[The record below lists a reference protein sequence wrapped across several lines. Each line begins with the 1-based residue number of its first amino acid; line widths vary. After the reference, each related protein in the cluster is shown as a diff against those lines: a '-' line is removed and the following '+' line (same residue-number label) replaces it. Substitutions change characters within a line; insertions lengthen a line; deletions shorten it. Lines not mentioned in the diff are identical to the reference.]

1 MNKHNDLENLI
12 NSAISST
19 FMGGN
24 NLLECFRLIDVVD
37 ISQGHA
43 IQRLKLFALNNNQYQ
58 FDYDGLKRLIRNNIT
73 NYVLNRKAYQK
84 SVENDE
90 LQLATLEALKKLKTI
105 QENAIEKKDFGSG
118 GELGEILLYIFFEA
132 FLKAKKLLSKVEIK
146 TNNKDYV
153 KGFDGIHFLVKQY
166 DTYTAY
172 QIVYGEAKIK
182 NDINEAIDD
191 AFSSLSTCYS
201 NRETDLKLLDS
212 KFFEEIAST
221 DENTLEVLKSLI
233 IPSYRSANSKIE
245 TENAF
250 GIFIGYSFSVPK
262 NTTLTPKEEINKKV
276 KDDIEKVKQ
285 KIINHISKFE
295 SNSDFYVFF
304 LPFNNAT
311 EDKSKIMLEILG
323 GGK

>member
-1 MNKHNDLENLI
+1 MDTNDKLENLI
-12 NSAISST
+12 DSAINTT
-19 FMGGN
+19 FMSGK
-24 NLLECFRLIDVVD
+24 NLLECFRIIDEVD
-37 ISQGHA
+37 ISQGYA
-43 IQRLKLFALNNNQYQ
+43 IQRLKLYALNNNQYQ

-84 SVENDE
+84 SVENGE
-90 LQLATLEALKKLKTI
+90 LQLATMEALKKLKKI
-105 QENAIEKKDFGSG
+105 KEDAIEKGDYGSG

-132 FLKAKKLLSKVEIK
+132 FLNAKKLLSKVEIK

-166 DTYTAY
+166 DSYTAY

-182 NDINEAIDD
+182 NDIGDAIDD
-191 AFSSLSTCYS
+191 AFSSLSTCYA

-221 DENTLEVLKSLI
+221 DETTLEVLKSLI

-250 GIFIGYSFSVPK
+250 GIFIGYSFSAPE
-262 NTTLTPKEEINKKV
+262 NPTSTPKDEISKKV
-276 KDDIEKVKQ
+276 KNDIANVKQ
-285 KIINHISKFE
+285 KIINHIKKFE
-295 SNSDFYVFF
+295 GNSDFYVFF
-304 LPFNNAT
+304 LPFNNAA